1 MKKALL
7 TIVFACGTLLS
18 FFLLSTSGLT
28 DGQMVR
34 GDCNGDGAINMKDV
48 LILRKYIADLP
59 VEFADHVCSVSP
71 SASETDPVWTM
82 PTASTQPSASQ
93 TEPSYT
99 EPSYTQPSVTEPSYT
114 APSQTET
121 QPSYTQPS
129 YTQPSVTQP
138 SYTQPSQ
145 TQPSVTQ
152 VQPTGDEVLLS
163 LRLTKLGK
171 YESGNVTETHD
182 FAVPKNAAST
192 VKVILKKVWHASSL
206 SADELAGY
214 VTMDPACTLVPATAT
229 EPNPSLE
236 DVGNGN
242 QNVTFT
248 YTITPAADTTVA
260 ASVKYFVDNPDV
272 VVLVNG
278 KNSAGGT
285 GETTKPSKDGTP
297 VVPEENAAVDLVT
310 LTFADENASSYGVS
324 FHSFEALTSPKVQV
338 VQGTASSASAFTG
351 ATEFAATTA
360 SAKMGEFES
369 YNPLN
374 YDFYYTDATEVVSY
388 QHKATLSGLAA
399 GTTYSYRVGD
409 GATGKWSPIYTFT
422 TKPASVGDFSF
433 IFTADFQPELPEEGL
448 MYKGVAQVMNA
459 AIGLCP
465 NPAFILHG
473 GDFVYTDANGQ
484 NGISQWRN
492 VINGCNNGSGSF
504 AYFAETPWAMA
515 AGNHDARKTPF
526 FFNYANS
533 SADANSLYYSFD
545 YGDMHV
551 VSLDTYVMEGSATDA
566 AQLAWLQNDLASTD
580 KKWKIVETHYSFY
593 VNHNRDIEDVGT
605 DTDRSTLLSLFDQY
619 GVDVV
624 LSAHVVQNYYTT
636 YPVKAGVVTTTA
648 TTNQYGVDCYTNPGG
663 TVYLQNGASGNSFGI
678 TNEEGKINGYGWSYP
693 SLMKDSEAG
702 HYGSFAVLKRQDNA
716 LTVNRYYLDEATK
729 ELKTYA
735 HGQFG
740 IVKN

>member
-1 MKKALL
+1 MKQKHIFSFLFVL
-7 TIVFACGTLLS
+7 TMATSL
-18 FFLLSTSGLT
+18 FLVMSSGLT

-48 LILRKYIADLP
+48 LLLRKYIADLP
-59 VEFADHVCSVSP
+59 VEFADHICSASP
-71 SASETDPVWTM
+71 STSETTPVWTL
-82 PTASTQPSASQ
+82 PTATTQPSASQ
-93 TEPSYT
+93 TEPSQT
-99 EPSYTQPSVTEPSYT
+99 ETVPSVTEPS
-114 APSQTET
+114 Q
-121 QPSYTQPS
+121 
-129 YTQPSVTQP
+129 TQPSVTQP
-138 SYTQPSQ
+138 STTQPSV
-145 TQPSVTQ
+145 TEPSVTQ

-163 LRLTKLGK
+163 LNLTKLGK
-171 YESGNVTETHD
+171 YESGNVNETHN
-182 FAVPKNAAST
+182 FAVTKNAAST
-192 VKVILKKVWHASSL
+192 VKIILKKVWHASSL
-206 SADELAGY
+206 PADELANY
-214 VTMDPACTLVPATAT
+214 VTMGSACTLVPATAT
-229 EPNPSLE
+229 DPNPSLE

-248 YTITPAADTTVA
+248 YTITPAEDTTVA
-260 ASVKYFVDNPDV
+260 VSIKYFVDNPDV
-272 VVLVNG
+272 VILVNG

-285 GETTKPSKDGTP
+285 GETTKPSKDSTP

-310 LTFADENASSYGVS
+310 LTFADESASSYGVS
-324 FHSFEALTSPKVQV
+324 FHSFESLTSPKVQV
-338 VQGTASSASAFTG
+338 TKGTATDAAAFVG
-351 ATEFAATTA
+351 ATEFAASTT

-374 YDFYYTDATEVVSY
+374 YDFYYTDATEVLSY
-388 QHKATLSGLAA
+388 QHKATLSGLDA

-409 GATGKWSPIYTFT
+409 SATGKWSPIYTFT
-422 TKPASVGDFSF
+422 TKPATIEDFSF

-448 MYKGVAQVMNA
+448 MYKGVAQVLNA
-459 AIGLCP
+459 ALGLCP

-492 VINGCNNGSGSF
+492 VINGCNNWSESSCAF
-504 AYFAETPWAMA
+504 FAEHPWGMA
-515 AGNHDARKTPF
+515 AGNHDSHKTPF
-526 FFNYANS
+526 FFNYDNQA
-533 SADANSLYYSFD
+533 AAGDTQSLYYSFD

-551 VSLDTYVMEGSATDA
+551 VSLDTDVLAGAGVNA

-593 VNHNRDIEDVGT
+593 VNTNRDLEDYGT
-605 DTDRSTLLSLFDQY
+605 SDTDRTTLLNLFDQY

-636 YPVKAGVVTTTA
+636 YPLKAGVVTTTA
-648 TTNQYGVDCYTNPGG
+648 VTNQGGVDCYTNPGG

-678 TNEEGKINGYGWSYP
+678 ENEEGKINGYGWSYP

-702 HYGSFAVLKRQDNA
+702 HYGSFAVIKRQGDA
-716 LTVNRYYLDEATK
+716 LIVNRYYLDEASK

-740 IVKN
+740 IIKT